1 MILDVF
7 ASSALLVFLAELGD
21 KTMLATVCFSAQCR
35 RPLLVIG
42 AAMLALISSTV
53 FAVVVGFVLTATL
66 PLDIITFASGLLFIV
81 LGIWVMAQKD
91 DMEIDAESS
100 PASAFSVFSVV
111 LLAEMGD
118 KTQLTALTLAA
129 SSGLP
134 IIVLLGS
141 TLGFLLVTAIGAYF
155 GDRAASSASLSTIR
169 RVTGILFLIFG
180 VLVLAGFL

>member
-7 ASSALLVFLAELGD
+7 ASSALLMFLAELGD

-35 RPLLVIG
+35 RPLLVMT
-42 AAMLALISSTV
+42 AAMLALITSTV
-53 FAVVVGFVLTATL
+53 FAVFVGFVLNTTL
-66 PLDIITFASGLLFIV
+66 PLDIIRIVSGLLFIII
-81 LGIWVMAQKD
+81 GIWVMAQRD
-91 DMEIDAESS
+91 DVETDPETDTT
-100 PASAFSVFSVV
+100 SALSVFSVV

-118 KTQLTALTLAA
+118 KTQLTAVTIAA

-155 GDRAASSASLSTIR
+155 GDRAAGSASLLTVR
-169 RVTGILFLIFG
+169 RVTGILFLVFG
-180 VLVLAGFL
+180 FLVLAGLF